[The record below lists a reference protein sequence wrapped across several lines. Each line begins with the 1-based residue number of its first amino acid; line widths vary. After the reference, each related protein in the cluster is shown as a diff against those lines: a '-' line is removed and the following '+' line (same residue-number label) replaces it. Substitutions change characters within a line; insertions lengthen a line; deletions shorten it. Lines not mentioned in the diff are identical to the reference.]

1 MFNLVKDDFD
11 ETTDD
16 ILNTINKMLNKKEK
30 KGKLFVIDGTDGSGK
45 QTQFNKLKERLD
57 QENIDYKTVSFPN
70 YDSPS
75 ASLVKMYLS
84 GEFGKN
90 AKDVS
95 PYIASTF
102 YAADRYATF
111 KKEYEEYYNNGGII
125 LADRYTTA
133 NMVHQAGK
141 IDNKEE
147 LEKFLDW
154 LWDFE
159 FNLYGLP
166 VPTEVFF
173 LNMPV
178 EKSLELIK
186 DRDNKFTNTAQKDI
200 HESDVNHLKDAH
212 KAACYVAK
220 KYNWYEINCV
230 DSNNNIR
237 TIEDIHEEIYRE
249 LSKTIIY

>member
-1 MFNLVKDDFD
+1 M
-11 ETTDD
+11 
-16 ILNTINKMLNKKEK
+16 
-30 KGKLFVIDGTDGSGK
+30 GKLFVIDGTYGNGK
-45 QTQFNKLKERLD
+45 QTQFAKLEERLTKD
-57 QENIDYKTVSFPN
+57 GIDYKTVSFPN

-75 ASLVKMYLS
+75 SALVKMYLS

-95 PYIASTF
+95 PYIASSF

-111 KKEYEEYYNNGGII
+111 KTGYKEYYDNGGII

-141 IDNKEE
+141 IADKTERK
-147 LEKFLDW
+147 KFLDW
-154 LWDFE
+154 LCDFE
-159 FNLYGLP
+159 FNMYGLP

-186 DRDNKFTNTAQKDI
+186 NRENKFTHQAQKDI
-200 HESDVNHLKDAH
+200 HESDPNHLIDAYN
-212 KAACYVAK
+212 AACDVAK
-220 KYNWYEINCV
+220 DYNWFEISCMKNGEL
-230 DSNNNIR
+230 R
-237 TIEDIHEEIYRE
+237 TIEDIHEEIYNE
-249 LSKTIIY
+249 VKKHI

>member
-16 ILNTINKMLNKKEK
+16 ILNTINKMLNKEDK

-57 QENIDYKTVSFPN
+57 QENIDYRTVSFPN

-75 ASLVKMYLS
+75 SSLVKMYLS

-141 IDNKEE
+141 IEDKEE
-147 LEKFLDW
+147 LEKFLNW

-186 DRDNKFTNTAQKDI
+186 DRDNKFTNDAKKDI

-237 TIEDIHEEIYRE
+237 TIEDIHKEIYNE
-249 LSKTIIY
+249 IEKTIKE

>member
-1 MFNLVKDDFD
+1 MK
-11 ETTDD
+11 
-16 ILNTINKMLNKKEK
+16 INM
-30 KGKLFVIDGTDGSGK
+30 GKLFVIDGTDGSGK
-45 QTQFNKLKERLD
+45 QTQFKKLEERLTKD
-57 QENIDYKTVSFPN
+57 GIEYKVVSFPN

-75 ASLVKMYLS
+75 SSLVKMYLS

-90 AKDVS
+90 AKEIS

-111 KKEYEEYYNNGGII
+111 RTGYKDYYEKGGII

-141 IDNKEE
+141 ISNKEE
-147 LEKFLDW
+147 RKEFLNW

-159 FNLYGLP
+159 FNLYRLP

-186 DRDNKFTNTAQKDI
+186 DRKNKFTNDKEKDI
-200 HESDVNHLKDAH
+200 HESDENHLIDAYH
-212 KAACYVAK
+212 AACNVAK
-220 KYNWYEINCV
+220 DYDWYEVCCV
-230 DSNNNIR
+230 KDDAIR
-237 TIEDIHEEIYRE
+237 TIEDIHEEIYE
-249 LSKTIIY
+249 EIKKHI